1 MAWCKYKW
9 LILRRYFQFEPIFIK
24 KCRKSLS
31 IYFSYQSQVIHRQKK
46 LKTSE
51 YLPSG
56 IYLWLP
62 KMLLPEMIKKW
73 ETVILNLF
81 FEDGNKLKIEPS
93 ESHLHYF
100 RPSSSSFADK
110 LKSLGRLM
118 DFLWSGVLVLNDFFR
133 TFVRGGRARTSKEM
147 DGTLKIDHDY
157 PCKGGILQKRSRSP

>member
-1 MAWCKYKW
+1 M
-9 LILRRYFQFEPIFIK
+9 
-24 KCRKSLS
+24 
-31 IYFSYQSQVIHRQKK
+31 
-46 LKTSE
+46 
-51 YLPSG
+51 
-56 IYLWLP
+56 
-62 KMLLPEMIKKW
+62 
-73 ETVILNLF
+73 ILNLF

-147 DGTLKIDHDY
+147 DGTLKIDRDY
-157 PCKGGILQKRSRSP
+157 PCKGGILQKRSPSP